1 MGDEDLTPANYILK
15 IKSMSGAE
23 RRGITAKKLIELIV
37 ATPSPD
43 ERQINIDTQLAQLQN
58 TMNLISNIATAN
70 QAEITTLKNEKETL
84 ANEIKELKEKDAGD
98 DNDNDVTEMKKEIDE
113 LRSQINEIDQYL
125 RVNNLEFVG
134 LLKKKC
140 FCLLYTKYVWM
151 ASGYPRYWARFL
163 SKRTNPFVVL
173 RDLFL
178 FKLFSCPQTAL

>member
-1 MGDEDLTPANYILK
+1 
-15 IKSMSGAE
+15 MSGPE

-84 ANEIKELKEKDAGD
+84 ANEIRELKEKDAGD

-113 LRSQINEIDQYL
+113 VIQSDACEIIIL
-125 RVNNLEFVG
+125 WN
-134 LLKKKC
+134 
-140 FCLLYTKYVWM
+140 
-151 ASGYPRYWARFL
+151 RF
-163 SKRTNPFVVL
+163 
-173 RDLFL
+173 
-178 FKLFSCPQTAL
+178 